1 MSDIEII
8 YNCVFDKTYQNKVQF
23 KIELNKISDRKL
35 LAGLLMDLSIK
46 SEGYDSNKDE
56 ILQICAEVLSK
67 EELETDYLLDA
78 NIYYQNSLSKMNKI
92 RLGETRFLLDFYSYL
107 LSDDKISQDLKLKI
121 KEKVGDFE
129 PVDIHELLTNNKQ
142 YLPSLKQRMI
152 DSELYEVIPLIDKYL

>member
-23 KIELNKISDRKL
+23 KIELEKISDRKL

-46 SEGYDSNKDE
+46 CDGYDSDKDE
-56 ILQICAEVLSK
+56 MMQICAEVLSK

-78 NIYYQNSLSKMNKI
+78 NIYYQNSLSEMNKE

-107 LSDDKISQDLKLKI
+107 LSDDKVSQEL
-121 KEKVGDFE
+121 KEKVKEKVADVG
-129 PVDIHELLTNNKQ
+129 PIDIHYLLTNNKQ